1 MNTTTNL
8 QKTEIPNE
16 LRITLRTS
24 IPGFQKLE
32 YKPTM
37 TIPKIGKDD
46 NIVNFNPLVKLNKSV
61 IDQIPKDIR
70 VKEFFNKGLFNSLIN
85 FHGSQPTKTLE
96 QATKE
101 GYVDNN
107 IKVTIDTIFPAK
119 SVIYISGQPYVIVDA
134 LWSKGDWQVNTK
146 PIDINR
152 LVQKQIVSSIVKE
165 DEISREKLLE
175 TLPSTVLYGPNFTG
189 VKTSEIPLPTALAT
203 PVSTPVA
210 TPIVTARVPETSGA
224 IIPFNKPIKSTQ
236 STALITQPTPT
247 KISKIP
253 TIEQEKPEEIKYVE
267 DQPVLREPTL
277 EISQK
282 STKFLR
288 DYFSNLY
295 FMVNTIYK
303 NMNVNFQKEIN
314 KIYLNTTTINVKI
327 GSNNISE
334 LAYKETVKGMKA
346 NLNTGEGDCYFI
358 AVADAINYYNFTNQS
373 NRITHNNY
381 GNGVKWFTQK
391 YLRYIVGQFIIQ
403 SPNLPTYKITAQE
416 RVTYLNSFFEKKLK
430 ESITEQDPSL
440 TYTSLLDFVYK
451 SGDNFLIQKPETIP
465 TINDINYYK
474 PFQLLQTNADIM
486 TYIQSNNYWANVVA
500 IDALCK
506 VLNLNIITIEK
517 IDGKLRIPF
526 MNDCTEWNR
535 YMFLYY
541 NNNHYELITFNY
553 LMKKIIKKP
562 TPLVSKT
569 KMTVSIFDKS
579 DDKIMPPL
587 YILFVIYATFYF
599 NLDADSKASFSFL
612 PTIFKAIEG
621 SFYKIYEKKDKDKQD
636 EKFITSFTSNF
647 TTNDDT
653 LKTQHDKYLQIGD
666 QLQIEDQ
673 IQVGGDVPNRM
684 NYNPYTIGQNPYTMG
699 QNPYAVKNLNK
710 LYDNSNTSYYITLDL
725 ELQIGDQITSQ
736 QMSDVKCVQRYNAI
750 KKSYSEFTGTPYV
763 IPPVYANL
771 PGNKTT
777 KNTITRNSR
786 NTNTGNTNN
795 QTRKNR

>member
-1 MNTTTNL
+1 MNTTL

-37 TIPKIGKDD
+37 TYPKIGKDD
-46 NIVNFNPLVKLNKSV
+46 NRVNFNPLVKLNKSV
-61 IDQIPKDIR
+61 IDQIPNDIR

-96 QATKE
+96 QATQE

-134 LWSKGDWQVNTK
+134 LWSKGDWRVSTK

-152 LVQKQIVSSIVKE
+152 LVQKQFVSSIVKE
-165 DEISREKLLE
+165 DEISGEKLLE
-175 TLPSTVLYGPNFTG
+175 SLPSSVLYGPNFTG
-189 VKTSEIPLPTALAT
+189 VKTTELPKVSIAAPVSEPIATPIAT
-203 PVSTPVA
+203 PV
-210 TPIVTARVPETSGA
+210 PESAIASGV
-224 IIPFNKPIKSTQ
+224 ITPFNKPIQ
-236 STALITQPTPT
+236 STTLITQPK
-247 KISKIP
+247 KIPIIP
-253 TIEQEKPEEIKYVE
+253 TIEQQKLEEIKYVE

-277 EISQK
+277 ENSQK

-295 FMVNTIYK
+295 FMVNSIYK
-303 NMNVNFQKEIN
+303 NMNINVQKEIN
-314 KIYLNTTTINVKI
+314 KIYLNTTSINVKI

-334 LAYKETVKGMKA
+334 LAYKETVKGLKA

-403 SPNLPTYKITAQE
+403 SPNLSTYKIAAQE
-416 RVTYLNSFFEKKLK
+416 RVEYLNSFFAKKIK
-430 ESITEQDPSL
+430 ETVNEAEN
-440 TYTSLLDFVYK
+440 YTSLLDFVYK

-465 TINDINYYK
+465 TINDVNYYK
-474 PFQLLQTNADIM
+474 PFKLLQTNADIM

-506 VLNLNIITIEK
+506 VLKLNIITIEK
-517 IDGKLRIPF
+517 IDDKLRIPF

-553 LMKKIIKKP
+553 LLKKIIKKP

-569 KMTVSIFDKS
+569 KMTISIFEKS
-579 DDKIMPPL
+579 DDKIIPPL

-599 NLDADSKASFSFL
+599 KLDTESKSSFNFL
-612 PTIFKAIEG
+612 PSIFKAIDE

-636 EKFITSFTSNF
+636 DKFITSFTSNF
-647 TTNDDT
+647 ATNDNT
-653 LKTQHDKYLQIGD
+653 LKVQHDKYLQND
-666 QLQIEDQ
+666 NQLQI
-673 IQVGGDVPNRM
+673 GGQVPNRL
-684 NYNPYTIGQNPYTMG
+684 NYNPYTMGQNPYTMG
-699 QNPYAVKNLNK
+699 QNLYTMGQNLYTTKNLNN

-725 ELQIGDQITSQ
+725 ELQIGDQLTSQ
-736 QMSDVKCVQRYNAI
+736 QMSDVKCRQRYNAI
-750 KKSYSEFTGTPYV
+750 KKSYSELTGTPYV
-763 IPPVYANL
+763 IPPVYTNL
-771 PGNKTT
+771 PGNKTL
-777 KNTITRNSR
+777 KNTIARNSR
-786 NTNTGNTNN
+786 NINTGNMNTRNINN